1 KFIDFLLS
9 KDFQEDVP
17 MQMFVFPVLPEAQLP
32 EGFVKGSQIPEKPAS
47 LDPALIAEKRD
58 AWVEQWV
65 ELMLDN

>member
-1 KFIDFLLS
+1 
-9 KDFQEDVP
+9 

-32 EGFVKGSQIPEKPAS
+32 EGFVKGSQIPKKPAS

-65 ELMLDN
+65 ELMLGN